1 MDIRKAMFAGS
12 WYPADAGSCE
22 RQIQAFLKEAREREV
37 SLENPT
43 AGIVPHAGW
52 YFSGSIAC
60 DVIHRLAA
68 GDPADV
74 VLLFGMHLR
83 PSDPCFIMARGS
95 WETPFGPLVVDEE
108 LAAELIERFKFRVET
123 PDNFV
128 QDNTIELQLPFVK
141 YFHPEARIVPV
152 GVPPAPESLEV
163 GKTAARLAV
172 RDGKR
177 LRIIGSTDLTHYGSN
192 YGFAPMGGGP
202 EALRWVR
209 DENDRRVIDAMLAMA
224 PERVIEEGVQR
235 HNACCP
241 GAAATAIA
249 ASCEA
254 GATRAHEV
262 AYATSYDKS
271 PGESFVGYV
280 GVVFGN

>member
-1 MDIRKAMFAGS
+1 MSIRRAMFAGS
-12 WYPADAGSCE
+12 WYPADARSCE
-22 RQIQAFLKEAREREV
+22 KEIQGFLKEASGREV
-37 SLENPT
+37 PLEHPA

-60 DVIHRLAA
+60 DVIHRLAD

-83 PSDPCFIMARGS
+83 PSDPRFIMADGS
-95 WETPFGPLVVDEE
+95 WETPFGPLDVDED
-108 LAAELIERFKFRVET
+108 LARELIERFDFRVET
-123 PDNFV
+123 PENFV

-141 YFHPEARIVPV
+141 YFHPQARIVPM
-152 GVPPAPESLEV
+152 GVPPVPDSLQI
-163 GKTAARLAV
+163 GKTAARLAA
-172 RDGKR
+172 RDGKC

-192 YGFAPMGGGP
+192 YGFTPVGTGP

-224 PERVIEEGVQR
+224 PDRVIEEGLNR
-235 HNACCP
+235 HNACCA

-249 ASCEA
+249 ASRELGA
-254 GATRAHEV
+254 GRAHEV
-262 AYATSYDKS
+262 AYATSYDKH

>member
-1 MDIRKAMFAGS
+1 MGIRRAMFAGS

-22 RQIQAFLKEAREREV
+22 RQIQDFLKEAREREV
-37 SLENPT
+37 PLENPT

-83 PSDPCFIMARGS
+83 PSDPRFIMDRGS
-95 WETPFGPLVVDEE
+95 WETPFGPLAVDEE
-108 LAAELIERFKFRVET
+108 LASEMVDRFEFRVET

-141 YFHPEARIVPV
+141 YFHPEVRIVPI
-152 GVPPAPESLEV
+152 GVPPVPESLEI
-163 GKTAARLAV
+163 GKTAARLAA

-177 LRIIGSTDLTHYGSN
+177 LRVIGSTDLTHYGSN
-192 YGFAPMGGGP
+192 YGFAPVGGGP

-235 HNACCP
+235 HNACCS

-249 ASCEA
+249 ASREA

>member
-1 MDIRKAMFAGS
+1 MGIRRAIFAGS

-22 RQIQAFLKEAREREV
+22 RQIQDFLKEAREREV
-37 SLENPT
+37 PLESPMG
-43 AGIVPHAGW
+43 GIVPHAGW

-83 PSDPCFIMARGS
+83 PSDPRFIMARGR
-95 WETPFGPLVVDEE
+95 WETPFGPLAVDEE
-108 LAAELIERFKFRVET
+108 LAAELVDRFEFRVET

-141 YFHPEARIVPV
+141 YFHPEARIVPI
-152 GVPPAPESLEV
+152 GVPPVPESLEI
-163 GKTAARLAV
+163 GKTAARLAA

-192 YGFAPMGGGP
+192 YGFAPVGAGP

-235 HNACCP
+235 HNACCS

-249 ASCEA
+249 ASREA

>member
-1 MDIRKAMFAGS
+1 MSIRRAMFAGS

-22 RQIQAFLKEAREREV
+22 RQIQAFLKEAGEREV
-37 SLENPT
+37 PLQNPT

-60 DVIHRLAA
+60 DVIHRLAES
-68 GDPADV
+68 GPADV

-83 PSDPCFIMARGS
+83 PSDPRFIMAGGR
-95 WETPFGPLVVDEE
+95 WETPFGLLEVDEDLARE
-108 LAAELIERFKFRVET
+108 LLEHFEFRVET
-123 PDNFV
+123 PENFV

-152 GVPPAPESLEV
+152 GVPPVAESLEV
-163 GKTAARLAV
+163 GKTAARLAA

-177 LRIIGSTDLTHYGSN
+177 LRVIGSTDLTHYGSN
-192 YGFAPMGGGP
+192 YGFTPAGRGG

-224 PERVIEEGVQR
+224 PERVIEEGVSR
-235 HNACCP
+235 HNACCA

-249 ASCEA
+249 ASREA